1 MPLLIVGLISGLLS
15 IFAFIYGKD
24 FWVYILIFLSTLTI
38 RLHFSSQ
45 ENYLHNWDERY
56 HALVAKN
63 LTENPINPVL
73 RKDAVLPY
81 EYTEWWG
88 NHVWLHKQ
96 PLFLWQIALS
106 MKIFGVNEFAVRFPS
121 AILCALLALIIY
133 RIGILFKRKTAGF
146 ISSLLFCFSF
156 FSIELSTGA
165 IGMDHND
172 IAATFYISAS
182 LWALIE
188 YYKSKK
194 VKWLILIGVFSGL
207 AILVKWLVGLLV
219 YACWGLC
226 LIIYENKTTYLK
238 ELKGIV
244 ISLGITILIF
254 LPWQIYTF
262 IQFPTEAIYEFN
274 FNRQHISR
282 AVESHSGSNLF
293 YLNNIF
299 EHYGPL
305 GIPMIILGLITLF
318 ISKLENKS
326 KFLLV
331 SIIVIPYLFFSLL
344 SSTKTLGYVFYI
356 APYFIFVSTLCLDF
370 LMKLI
375 NGKFGLSIERIAL
388 FVITIS
394 ISYFA
399 FRYETLNNFH
409 SNGISTYN
417 WENKAAKEHNTEIY
431 KSLDTYLKG
440 EYIVLNCKGME
451 DVEAMF
457 YSNQNVYNWW
467 PKENQID
474 SLKQEGY
481 KIAAFTS
488 HSNQI
493 LPDFILND
501 PQIIIIDMELY

>member
-1 MPLLIVGLISGLLS
+1 MPLLITGLMAALLS

-45 ENYLHNWDERY
+45 EKYLHNWDERY

-63 LTENPINPVL
+63 LMENPINPVL

-81 EYTEWWG
+81 EYKEWWG

-106 MKIFGVNEFAVRFPS
+106 MKIFGVNEFAVRLPS

-133 RIGILFKRKTAGF
+133 RIGILFNRKTAGF
-146 ISSLLFCFSF
+146 IASLLFCFSF
-156 FSIELSTGA
+156 FSIEQSTGA

-172 IAATFYISAS
+172 ISATFYISAS

-194 VKWLILIGVFSGL
+194 VKWLLLIGVFAGL
-207 AILVKWLVGLLV
+207 AILVKWLIGLLV

-226 LIIYENKTTYLK
+226 LIIYETKTTYRK
-238 ELKGIV
+238 EIKGIFM
-244 ISLGITILIF
+244 SLGITILIF

-262 IQFPTEAIYEFN
+262 LQFPTEAIYEFN
-274 FNRQHISR
+274 FNRQHISTV
-282 AVESHSGSNLF
+282 VEGHRGSNLF
-293 YLNNIF
+293 YINSIF
-299 EHYGPL
+299 EHYGSL
-305 GIPMIILGLITLF
+305 GIPMIIAGLIALLV
-318 ISKLENKS
+318 SKLENKY
-326 KFLLV
+326 KLLLI

-356 APYFIFVSTLCLDF
+356 APYFIFVSTLFFEWL
-370 LMKLI
+370 LKILS
-375 NGKFGLSIERIAL
+375 GKFGLLTERIAL
-388 FVITIS
+388 VAIAIS
-394 ISYFA
+394 LSYFA

-409 SNGISTYN
+409 SKGISTYN
-417 WENKAAKEHNTEIY
+417 WENRKVKEHNTEIY
-431 KSLDTYLKG
+431 KSLDAYLKG
-440 EYIVLNCKGME
+440 EYIVFNCKGME

-457 YSNQNVYNWW
+457 YSSQNVYNWW

-481 KIAAFTS
+481 RIAAFKT

-501 PQIIIIDMELY
+501 SQIVIIDMELY